1 MKKSPLLVVLI
12 LAALLM
18 GGEGCGDASTAP
30 KSQSPEV
37 AAQQRCPVL
46 LSGTDDYWIAEI
58 WTIPFSVDPQATVE
72 VAKCCFSHT
81 AFQDAYEALVAE
93 CSQ

>member
-1 MKKSPLLVVLI
+1 MTKSPLLAVLI
-12 LAALLM
+12 LAALLWAA
-18 GGEGCGDASTAP
+18 GCGDVSTAP

-46 LSGTDDYWIAEI
+46 LSETDDYWIAEI